1 MDEWKTK
8 EAEQKAENVAR
19 RECFRA
25 AKAVWE
31 DNKQQAKID
40 RRKFTTPAPKLGEL
54 LKPLPKPKVVVG
66 GEEEC
71 GEEFDL
77 EVIDES
83 SDDSKKD

>member
-1 MDEWKTK
+1 MVEFTRWQKQKEVDKVARKDACTRGKGMMDEWKTK

-40 RRKFTTPAPKLGEL
+40 RRKFTTPAPKL
-54 LKPLPKPKVVVG
+54 
-66 GEEEC
+66 
-71 GEEFDL
+71 
-77 EVIDES
+77 
-83 SDDSKKD
+83 